1 MDYKQVLKVASAKQ
15 QAVKEKLPSSS
26 VLLKDL
32 GPPKK
37 EEKSKKGINSPG
49 VRAFLKNLDMSANS
63 KKGQENN
70 KCYQTNADN
79 TSSSLLSSEDLDIN
93 NLFKKK
99 KRVALLPDKAI
110 LDVMEISNLRKQHLK
125 EKEEARRTAVHAKE
139 ARVRMEREKQREV
152 EKAESEKKETL
163 KRVMNILNKDTKQS
177 SAGVKRPN
185 TIINSQPQTKKIKL
199 DVNKPASSFKIPR
212 KDNPKSSAPRPPPMK
227 FDELLKVAEKNY
239 KEQPSDEKVREILS
253 VDLLSTKKKDEKDDK
268 KERPTNQQSVSDINS
283 RPPLKTSS
291 IISNKSNQVKPHV
304 AVSSSLKSNNPQ
316 QKCSVP
322 AQSSIAFKKPVLNG
336 NKTPGMSNKP
346 TNSGVTNK
354 IPQAS
359 TLSRSASA
367 LSKQQQQTFKKP
379 STDAKLAGCRPGVKG
394 TASNDDKKFAKIDQ
408 EVMEKFAESLSSAK
422 KEEFLNL
429 MKMFKDKQS
438 PQSNKVSKNPQKRPM
453 PGPSSANKPVTGNS
467 SRPPET
473 KPSSGWDRAM
483 SALIPKSQ
491 KLVHKRKELDTKKN
505 YNDYGDDYDDYDEE
519 EDDMSDFIDDTE
531 EDLDYSAEIK
541 KIFKY
546 DRSKYAEEDDNDLA
560 NMESSHCQIEK
571 EEKRS
576 LKIGIKE
583 DLEDMRMEQEE
594 LRRKK
599 LKKMGKM

>member
-1 MDYKQVLKVASAKQ
+1 M
-15 QAVKEKLPSSS
+15 
-26 VLLKDL
+26 LKDL

-49 VRAFLKNLDMSANS
+49 VRAFLKNLDMSGMYVKFVYVMSQAVLLNYKFIIKIFLLLAANS

-70 KCYQTNADN
+70 KCYDTNADN

-125 EKEEARRTAVHAKE
+125 EKEEARRAAIQAKE
-139 ARVRMEREKQREV
+139 GRVRMEREKQREV

-163 KRVMNILNKDTKQS
+163 KRVMNILNKDNKQS

-185 TIINSQPQTKKIKL
+185 AIINSQPQTKKIKL
-199 DVNKPASSFKIPR
+199 DANKPASSFKIAR
-212 KDNPKSSAPRPPPMK
+212 KDNPKCSAPRPPPMK

-239 KEQPSDEKVREILS
+239 KEQPTDEKVREILS

-268 KERPTNQQSVSDINS
+268 KERLTNQQSSSEINS

-291 IISNKSNQVKPHV
+291 SISNKSSQNVKPHV
-304 AVSSSLKSNNPQ
+304 AINGSLKSNNSQ
-316 QKCSVP
+316 QKYSAP

-336 NKTPGMSNKP
+336 NKTPGISNKP
-346 TNSGVTNK
+346 TNGGVTSK
-354 IPQAS
+354 MPQAS
-359 TLSRSASA
+359 TLSRSGST

-379 STDAKLAGCRPGVKG
+379 STDVKPAGGRPGFKG
-394 TASNDDKKFAKIDQ
+394 TASNDDKKFAPINQ
-408 EVMEKFAESLSSAK
+408 EIMEKFAESLSSAK

-438 PQSNKVSKNPQKRPM
+438 PRSNNVNKNPQKRPT
-453 PGPSSANKPVTGNS
+453 PRPSSANKPVAGNS

-473 KPSSGWDRAM
+473 KQPASGWDRAM

-491 KLVHKRKELDTKKN
+491 KLGMFFIFILNPSQKHQTHFYSELLTIV
-505 YNDYGDDYDDYDEE
+505 
-519 EDDMSDFIDDTE
+519 FH
-531 EDLDYSAEIK
+531 LYSI
-541 KIFKY
+541 INFC
-546 DRSKYAEEDDNDLA
+546 L
-560 NMESSHCQIEK
+560 
-571 EEKRS
+571 
-576 LKIGIKE
+576 
-583 DLEDMRMEQEE
+583 
-594 LRRKK
+594 
-599 LKKMGKM
+599 